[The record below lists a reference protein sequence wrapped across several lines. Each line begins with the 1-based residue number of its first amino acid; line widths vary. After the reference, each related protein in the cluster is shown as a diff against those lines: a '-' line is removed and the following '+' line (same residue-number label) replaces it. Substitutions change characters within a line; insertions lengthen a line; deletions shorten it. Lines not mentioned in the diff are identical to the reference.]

1 MVLSI
6 QVPAST
12 TNLGPGFDCLGVA
25 LELWNRIRVVPGEK
39 EAQNPSIVSEAA
51 NLFFDQ
57 TGIKRFAF
65 RCVIEGDIPQAR
77 GLGSSVTI
85 RAGVLL
91 ALNALAAGH
100 LTKKEL
106 CELCTKL
113 EGHPD
118 NAAAALYGG
127 FTIVSKARNEIARF
141 DIDPDLK
148 FVLFI
153 PNFEVKTSEARRV
166 LPESY
171 SRQTV
176 VENLANT
183 SFVAAAFASRRYGQL
198 QDSFDDRVHQP
209 FRTQFV
215 PFLPKVLSAARNA
228 GALGGF
234 LSGSGSTIACLTL
247 SDGSK
252 VAASVADAA
261 PEAKA
266 KVLIVSADNLGA
278 RILEG

>member
-57 TGIKRFAF
+57 TGTKRFAF
-65 RCVIEGDIPQAR
+65 EWVIEGDVPQAR

-166 LPESY
+166 LPESF
-171 SRQTV
+171 SRQAV

-198 QDSFDDRVHQP
+198 QDSFEDRVHQP

>member
-57 TGIKRFAF
+57 TGVKRFAF

-106 CELCTKL
+106 CELCAKL

-127 FTIVSKARNEIARF
+127 FTIASKARNEIARF

-166 LPESY
+166 LPESF
-171 SRQTV
+171 SRQAV
-176 VENLANT
+176 VDNLANT

-261 PEAKA
+261 PEAQA